1 MDTRKST
8 IPPPSNWNGAGRGE
22 DEVEAR
28 EEVEERGVDAL
39 HDRSEDDERGCGDDE
54 RGERD
59 VGRHEVRLIGV
70 RSIAAWGRILPEKIL
85 GALPAVKGY
94 RRNVSA
100 SLLVRERS
108 CTRYAAGLSTPKV
121 RLMEAGLDRVRSS
134 LTVILP
140 SENCVLAEQNNRS
153 S

>member
-39 HDRSEDDERGCGDDE
+39 HDRSKDDERGCGDDE

-59 VGRHEVRLIGV
+59 VGRHEVRLIDRWCTIDRSVGPHFTRENSGSATSCEGV
-70 RSIAAWGRILPEKIL
+70 SP
-85 GALPAVKGY
+85 
-94 RRNVSA
+94 
-100 SLLVRERS
+100 
-108 CTRYAAGLSTPKV
+108 
-121 RLMEAGLDRVRSS
+121 
-134 LTVILP
+134 
-140 SENCVLAEQNNRS
+140 
-153 S
+153 